1 MAITRWR
8 PRRTWWTPFGALA
21 EIQGEMNRLFDT
33 RFRDTDVFGDGAGLL
48 ERGWR
53 PAVDIHHDDDKVVV
67 DAELPGLKKEEIEI
81 GVEDGV
87 LTIKGEKKRENE
99 VEEDDYYRVERVHG
113 TFERSFRLP
122 TTVDTAKITAKYKDG
137 VLHVEVPKKEEAKP
151 KQITV
156 EVK

>member
-1 MAITRWR
+1 
-8 PRRTWWTPFGALA
+8 
-21 EIQGEMNRLFDT
+21 MNRLFET
-33 RFRDTDVFGDGAGLL
+33 RFHDTDVFGDGGGLL
-48 ERGWR
+48 ERGWV
-53 PAVDIHHDDDKVVV
+53 PAVDIHQEADKVVV
-67 DAELPGLKKEEIEI
+67 DADLPGLKKDEIDI

-99 VEEDDYYRVERVHG
+99 VKDEDYHRVERLHG